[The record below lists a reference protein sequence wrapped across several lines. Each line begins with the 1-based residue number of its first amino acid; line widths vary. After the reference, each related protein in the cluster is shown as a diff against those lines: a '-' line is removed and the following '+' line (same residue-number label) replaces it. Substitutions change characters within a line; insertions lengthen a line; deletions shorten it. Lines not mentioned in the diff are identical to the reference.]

1 MFVALFRILLFI
13 AYFCLEFLRR
23 GEKAKSFK
31 AGDNDHY
38 SSILIVAVFII
49 GIIISPMLAET
60 GIGNLDSEWLI
71 PVGFALAIIGLIVR
85 YSAMTTLGKYYT
97 RTLLTTEDHT
107 IVQSGL
113 YAYVRHPG
121 YTGSI
126 LFWIGIALSW
136 HNLLVLILI
145 PLLVFIAYVYR
156 VSSEEKMLV
165 SGFGQSYAE
174 YMSHTKKLVPYIY

>member
-1 MFVALFRILLFI
+1 MGAMFITVFRYLLFI

-23 GEKAKSFK
+23 GDKAKSIK
-31 AGDNDHY
+31 AGDSDHY

-49 GIIISPMLAET
+49 GMVISPILSAT
-60 GIGNLDSEWLI
+60 GIGNIESEWLVS
-71 PVGFALAIIGLIVR
+71 VGFALAIIGLIVR
-85 YSAMTTLGKYYT
+85 YSAMMTLGKYYT

-113 YAYVRHPG
+113 YAYIRHPG

-136 HNLLVLILI
+136 HNVWVLVLI
-145 PLLVFIAYVYR
+145 PLLVFITYVYR
-156 VSSEEKMLV
+156 VSSEEKMLI
-165 SGFGQSYAE
+165 GGLGQSY
-174 YMSHTKKLVPYIY
+174 V